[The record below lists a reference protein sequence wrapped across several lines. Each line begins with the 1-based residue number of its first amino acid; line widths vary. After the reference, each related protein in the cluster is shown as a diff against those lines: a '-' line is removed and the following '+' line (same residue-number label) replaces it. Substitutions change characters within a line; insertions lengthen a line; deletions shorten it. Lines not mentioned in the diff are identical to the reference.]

1 MRLLPLI
8 IVLCGGSG
16 GAVTWSDD
24 ALAAG
29 GATPAPRA
37 FAQRRFD
44 HADHFA
50 LPAWDRKLPCAGCH
64 NTAQPDQQPPAGAFV
79 HTRCN
84 AAGCHATDFDA
95 YREDL
100 CLVCHLERSRVP
112 AKAKPMQPFPKEAT
126 FYAELSHSA
135 HLTGKAASKLKDKCN
150 DCHSTKE
157 KRPSHAECGR
167 SECHVSGAP
176 APLASPLAPGAA
188 PGPKDGA
195 APGPKAGAGHPMSA
209 CEKCHRDLVDPA
221 GKPAWTGPRLRLDRC
236 RVTAKFSHAKHEER
250 KSSCG
255 DCHLSVPKAT
265 KLGEL
270 VATNG
275 GRTMEKACGTC
286 HDGKKAFSVRGSC
299 ESCHTHDCV
308 VEGP

>member
-1 MRLLPLI
+1 MRLVALI
-8 IVLCGGSG
+8 IVLCGGGG
-16 GAVTWSDD
+16 GAVTGPEPAW
-24 ALAAG
+24 AAG
-29 GATPAPRA
+29 GEFAP
-37 FAQRRFD
+37 RRFD

-50 LPAWDRKLPCAGCH
+50 LPGWDRKTACTSCH
-64 NTAQPDQQPPAGAFV
+64 NTAEPDRQPPAGALV

-84 AAGCHATDFDA
+84 SAGCHAADFDA

-100 CLVCHLERSRVP
+100 CLTCHMERSRVP
-112 AKAKPMQPFPKEAT
+112 AKAKVMAPFPKQAT
-126 FYAELSHSA
+126 FYAEMSHLA

-176 APLASPLAPGAA
+176 AVAVASPAPGT
-188 PGPKDGA
+188 
-195 APGPKAGAGHPMSA
+195 GHPMSA
-209 CEKCHRDLVDPA
+209 CEKCHRDLVAAD
-221 GKPAWTGPRLRLDRC
+221 GKLAWTGPRRRLDRC
-236 RVTAKFSHAKHEER
+236 RVTAFFSHAKHEER

-255 DCHLSVPKAT
+255 DCHLSVPKAA

-275 GRTMEKACGTC
+275 GRTMEKACGKC
-286 HDGKKAFSVRGSC
+286 HDGKKSFSIRGSC